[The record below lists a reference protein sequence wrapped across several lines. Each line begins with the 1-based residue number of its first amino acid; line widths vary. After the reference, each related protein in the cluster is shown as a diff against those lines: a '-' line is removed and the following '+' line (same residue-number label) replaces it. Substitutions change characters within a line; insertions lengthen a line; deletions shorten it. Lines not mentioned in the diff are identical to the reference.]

1 MHLPAKPLVIDFSE
15 EKEDGYRRVFARSPL
30 LTNLSANWNG
40 IYFAY
45 DYQPPSEIPEVCATQ
60 HGLAIHID
68 APTPIQVE
76 RTLDG
81 KFRHEQMVQ
90 GDIVIAPASVSTR
103 ACWDTAG
110 GVIYLGFEQSV
121 FARHI
126 CEEFNPDRA
135 QLVPHFATPDPLVYQ
150 MGLALKRML
159 ESEGNTSR
167 LYAETMCNA
176 LIVHLL
182 QNYSTRPLRLRE
194 VSEGLPRH
202 KLQQVIDY
210 IQAHLERDLGIHELA
225 EVVKI
230 SPYYFSRLFKQSTGL
245 TPHQYVIRCR
255 VYRAKVLLLQGNAIS
270 EVACRVGF
278 TDQSHLHR
286 HFKRL
291 LGMTPRDILQ
301 S

>member
-30 LTNLSANWNG
+30 LTNLPVIWNG
-40 IYFAY
+40 VYFAY
-45 DYQPPSEIPEVCATQ
+45 DYQPPGEIPEVCATQ

-68 APTPIQVE
+68 LPTPIQVE

-81 KFRHEQMVQ
+81 RFRREQMVQ
-90 GDIVIAPASVSTR
+90 GDIVIAPASASCR

-110 GVIYLGFEQSV
+110 GVIYLGFEPSV
-121 FARHI
+121 FARHVY
-126 CEEFNPDRA
+126 EELNPDLT
-135 QLVPHFATPDPLVYQ
+135 QLVPQFATPDPLVYQ
-150 MGLALKRML
+150 MGLALKRAL
-159 ESEGNTSR
+159 ESDGAASR

-182 QNYSTRPLRLRE
+182 QYYSSHPLHIRE
-194 VSEGLPRH
+194 FRGGLSRY

-210 IQAHLERDLGIHELA
+210 IQTYLDGNLGIQELA
-225 EVVKI
+225 QVVQM
-230 SPYYFSRLFKQSTGL
+230 SPYHFSRLFKQSTGL
-245 TPHQYVIRCR
+245 TLHQYVIRCR
-255 VYRAKVLLLQGNAIS
+255 VYRAKVLLLQGNSIA

-278 TDQSHLHR
+278 VDQSHLHR

-291 LGMTPRDILQ
+291 LGVTPKDILQ
-301 S
+301 Q